1 MSFIAFQIWPQRLWG
16 RERCASCRLTLS
28 DFETNL
34 KEEHATTMREYEQL
48 IAGNIISS
56 ENSDQLQAHNTIV
69 KHLVANFR
77 KIDLMSYLS
86 EIAAEI
92 P

>member
-1 MSFIAFQIWPQRLWG
+1 MLSLSIKVWPQRLWG
-16 RERCASCRLTLS
+16 KERCANCRLTLN

-48 IAGNIISS
+48 IAGSIISS
-56 ENSDQLQAHNTIV
+56 ENSDQLQARNSNV
-69 KHLVANFR
+69 KRLVANFR
-77 KIDLMSYLS
+77 KLDLMTYLS